1 MKTRIFYDAKTLLL
15 GFATSIFALMLLGV
29 WRRLDLTTFLFIQ
42 ILTLT
47 FLLYVTLFFIG
58 KHRISF
64 IASRELSIVLIVF
77 LVATSTTLNIDRSR
91 SFATLKWVSQIQ
103 DSGPVKIEEIRIAK
117 GLSAE
122 EAMAVEQRI
131 YEQVQLGSL
140 IETPE
145 GVSLSRMGVVI
156 LWIAE
161 NIATL
166 CNLKGYKNF

>member
-131 YEQVQLGSL
+131 HEQVQFGSL

-145 GVSLSRMGVVI
+145 GVSLSRIGKVI

>member
-29 WRRLDLTTFLFIQ
+29 WRRLDFTTFLFIQ

-47 FLLYVTLFFIG
+47 FLLYVTLSFIG

-131 YEQVQLGSL
+131 HEQVQLGSL

-145 GVSLSRMGVVI
+145 GVSLSRMGAVI

>member
-145 GVSLSRMGVVI
+145 GVSLSRIGKVI

>member
-1 MKTRIFYDAKTLLL
+1 LKTRIFYDAKTLLL

-42 ILTLT
+42 ILALT
-47 FLLYVTLFFIG
+47 FLLYIILLLIG
-58 KHRISF
+58 KRKIPF
-64 IASRELSIVLIVF
+64 VASRELSVVLIVF

-103 DSGPVKIEEIRIAK
+103 ESGPVKIEEIRIAK

-122 EAMAVEQRI
+122 EAVAVEQRI
-131 YEQVQLGSL
+131 YEQVQIGSL

-145 GVSLSRMGVVI
+145 GVSLSRMGAVI
-156 LWIAE
+156 LWFAE

-166 CNLKGYKNF
+166 CNLKDYKNF

>member
-1 MKTRIFYDAKTLLL
+1 LKTRIFYDAKTLLL

-29 WRRLDLTTFLFIQ
+29 WRRLDFTTFLFIQ

-47 FLLYVTLFFIG
+47 FLLYVILFFIG
-58 KHRISF
+58 KNRISF

-145 GVSLSRMGVVI
+145 GVSLSRSGEVI